1 MSGLSQPEKVHLKPR
16 PAGQPW
22 RLSPTGLGYLFV
34 APLLLWLAGAIL
46 YPLLSAV
53 YLSVQDVK
61 VIGTGGAFVGL
72 DNYVTV
78 LGASRFW
85 EALWRSLGW
94 VLFNA
99 ILQTILAFITALIL
113 KQNFRGRDV
122 ARSWVILPW
131 IVPTVVVVVIWRW
144 LLNASGGIINYVL
157 LSLGLVDQAV
167 GFFGSGGMAYASVVA
182 INSWRWFPFITVV
195 LLAALLRIPQELY
208 DAAAVDGASSV
219 QQFFQI
225 TLPSLQPVLF
235 VLGLVGT
242 LLSFNVFDVIWLL
255 TGGGPAGATTTL
267 PVLIYETAFKQYRLS
282 QAAAMSVI
290 VGLILLLFAAL
301 FIRLMAPPVEEE
313 RL

>member
-1 MSGLSQPEKVHLKPR
+1 M
-16 PAGQPW
+16 
-22 RLSPTGLGYLFV
+22 LGYLFV

-72 DNYVTV
+72 DNYVAV
-78 LGASRFW
+78 LRASRFW

-167 GFFGSGGMAYASVVA
+167 GFFGSGGMAYTSVIA

-208 DAAAVDGASSV
+208 DAAAVDGASPG
-219 QQFFQI
+219 QQFVRI

>member
-1 MSGLSQPEKVHLKPR
+1 MSELTRPDKVHPGSR

-22 RLSPTGLGYLFV
+22 RLSPTVLGYLFV

-72 DNYVTV
+72 DNYVAV
-78 LGASRFW
+78 LRASRFW

-167 GFFGSGGMAYASVVA
+167 GFFGSGGMAYTSVIA

-208 DAAAVDGASSV
+208 DAAAVDGASPG
-219 QQFFQI
+219 QQFVRI

-301 FIRLMAPPVEEE
+301 F
-313 RL
+313 